1 MHYLQHEPFEALG
14 VIADWAAERGHDVSS
29 TLLYDTSREGGRFPD
44 PAEFDLLV
52 IMGGSMNIYEHEA
65 YPWLPA
71 EKAFIAASIEAGKAV
86 LGICLGSQ
94 LVADVLGGPVVRNA
108 RREIGWFPVQLTPGL
123 ETPVFSRF
131 PAGFTTLHYHGDTF
145 AIPPGAVHVASSA
158 ACANQ
163 AFAYAGGRVVGLQFH
178 PEVSRASLGLLV
190 EKAPPPV
197 SPDEPWVQTA
207 EELLAPA
214 APFEA
219 GNALLYELLDRML
232 ATLV

>member
-1 MHYLQHEPFEALG
+1 M
-14 VIADWAAERGHDVSS
+14 
-29 TLLYDTSREGGRFPD
+29 
-44 PAEFDLLV
+44 
-52 IMGGSMNIYEHEA
+52 
-65 YPWLPA
+65 
-71 EKAFIAASIEAGKAV
+71 
-86 LGICLGSQ
+86 
-94 LVADVLGGPVVRNA
+94 
-108 RREIGWFPVQLTPGL
+108 
-123 ETPVFSRF
+123 PVFSHF

-178 PEVSRASLGLLV
+178 PEVSRDEPRPVGGEVAS
-190 EKAPPPV
+190 PV

-207 EELLAPA
+207 DELLSPA

-232 ATLV
+232 ATLI

>member
-14 VIADWAAERGHDVSS
+14 VIADWAAEGGHDVSS
-29 TLLYDTSREGGRFPD
+29 TLLYDTCGAGARFPD
-44 PAEFDLLV
+44 PAVFDLLV

-71 EKAFIAASIEAGKAV
+71 EKAFIGSAIEAGKAV
-86 LGICLGSQ
+86 LGVCLGSQ
-94 LVADVLGGPVVRNA
+94 LVADALGGPVVKNEY
-108 RREIGWFPVQLTPGL
+108 REVGWYPVRLTPGL
-123 ETPVFSRF
+123 DVPVFSHF

-145 AIPPGAVHVASSA
+145 AIPPEAVRVASSA

-178 PEVSRASLGLLV
+178 PEMSRASLGLLV
-190 EKAPPPV
+190 EKSPPPV
-197 SPDEPWVQTA
+197 SPEELWVQTA
-207 EELLAPA
+207 EELLSPA
-214 APFEA
+214 TPVEA
-219 GNALLYELLDRML
+219 GNALLFELLDRML